1 MRWLKNNSPFDEVSV
16 RDELAAKLESLPGW
30 TVRDAGME
38 GYPFIEF
45 NEIKSRADRQSLVEI
60 LDWMLLQLKNETS

>member
-45 NEIKSRADRQSLVEI
+45 NEIKSSADRKSLVQI
-60 LDWMLLQLKNETS
+60 LDWMLLQLKSETS